1 MAFGT
6 NYYESRDSTG
16 KASLRN
22 MLNHTQQTLNAGNI
36 EIQQLAKL
44 LIRGGWPANINVSDN
59 KILIYSLLILKINFA
74 IQVHSK
80 CDVLESLAHEYLHRR
95 TFVKF

>member
-59 KILIYSLLILKINFA
+59 KILIYSLLILKIKFA
-74 IQVHSK
+74 IQVYSK

-95 TFVKF
+95 AFVKF